1 MKISVIYKNDTLGM
15 VSVHELNELLEKNA
29 ISGFRRSSGW
39 TVVGKDELRNSR
51 INDSG
56 SWKDRKISQLLLKM
70 YADSYVQNDGT
81 VHYQWEG
88 LTRK

>member
-1 MKISVIYKNDTLGM
+1 M
-15 VSVHELNELLEKNA
+15 VSVHELSELLEKNA

-39 TVVGKDELRNSR
+39 AVVGKDELRTSC
-51 INDSG
+51 INDSS
-56 SWKDRKISQLLLKM
+56 SWKDRKINRLLLKM

-88 LTRK
+88 LSRK